1 MRAKH
6 ITIFTLYAIRFTP
19 SNTISIAIEQNPL
32 KMTQSA
38 LDIWILIGSLN
49 ERDKEAYHKYEMRF
63 GWTLQCL
70 LN

>member
-1 MRAKH
+1 
-6 ITIFTLYAIRFTP
+6 
-19 SNTISIAIEQNPL
+19 
-32 KMTQSA
+32 MTQSA
-38 LDIWILIGSLN
+38 LDIWILIGILN